1 MHVGASES
9 FEEVP
14 VDFEAMMAQHMQ
26 WQQQEQGM
34 GKADIE
40 EVTSS
45 EDGEA
50 IDAIERPLTAPEP
63 EPELEPE
70 LEPESEPEPEPEP
83 EPKPEPEP
91 EPEPVSELPPAE
103 PELVEAE
110 PEVQAET
117 KSPSRTLSREELAAL
132 QESVS
137 EPAIVEEAGAGAAQK
152 PRPLSAALMR
162 D

>member
-70 LEPESEPEPEPEP
+70 PEPAPQPEPEPEP
-83 EPKPEPEP
+83 EP
-91 EPEPVSELPPAE
+91 ELPPAE

-110 PEVQAET
+110 LEVQAQT

>member
-70 LEPESEPEPEPEP
+70 PEPEPEP
-83 EPKPEPEP
+83 
-91 EPEPVSELPPAE
+91 ELPPAE

-110 PEVQAET
+110 PEVQAQT

>member
-70 LEPESEPEPEPEP
+70 PEPEPEP
-83 EPKPEPEP
+83 
-91 EPEPVSELPPAE
+91 ELPPAE

>member
-63 EPELEPE
+63 EPEPE
-70 LEPESEPEPEPEP
+70 LEPEPEPEP
-83 EPKPEPEP
+83 EPV
-91 EPEPVSELPPAE
+91 PVPELPPAE

>member
-70 LEPESEPEPEPEP
+70 SELEPEPEPEP
-83 EPKPEPEP
+83 
-91 EPEPVSELPPAE
+91 ELPPAE

-110 PEVQAET
+110 LEVQAQT

>member
-1 MHVGASES
+1 
-9 FEEVP
+9 
-14 VDFEAMMAQHMQ
+14 
-26 WQQQEQGM
+26 M

-70 LEPESEPEPEPEP
+70 LEPE
-83 EPKPEPEP
+83 PEP
-91 EPEPVSELPPAE
+91 EPEPVPELPPAE
-103 PELVEAE
+103 PELAEAE